1 MLRPAGK
8 FAFALVL
15 GVGQVARAQAP
26 DPAPPA
32 PVEPVAVDPLESDA
46 PLLDIHG
53 FVRQGA
59 FISTANNYFGH
70 SKRGSVELT
79 EAALNASREVADRLR
94 VGIQL
99 FAHDVGPLG
108 DFTFRLDWGYLDYRW
123 RQWLGVRAGRIKL
136 PFGLYNE
143 VNDVPSGRLPIF
155 LPQSLYP
162 TAQRDFLLAL
172 SGASIYGSPLIGSAG
187 EIDYQA
193 FFGTIFIDPT
203 ETTNILDIDTRRV
216 LGAQVFWRPPLEAL
230 RIGAS
235 LLNIRADFNVQ
246 FSPAEIDLLIAMGL
260 AQPGYDGKAQ
270 IRLRDANYYVGSAEY
285 AYRRWLFAAEYSRQ
299 LTHGIAVPA
308 MLLPDTD
315 VDSERFYGM
324 ASYRFDDHFELGGYY
339 SVNHLDAGD
348 RTGESP
354 RFNPSHS
361 AYQRDLAVTARYDV
375 NEYWLFKAEGHFIQG
390 TATLDRVD
398 NPGEAVKDWG
408 LFVVQTVLSF

>member
-8 FAFALVL
+8 IAFVLVL
-15 GVGQVARAQAP
+15 GIAQVARAQG
-26 DPAPPA
+26 APPEPV
-32 PVEPVAVDPLESDA
+32 PVEPAAVDPLDSDA

-53 FVRQGA
+53 FVSQGA
-59 FISTANNYFGH
+59 FISTANNFLGH

-94 VGIQL
+94 VGLQL

-108 DFTFRLDWGYLDYRW
+108 DFTLRLDWGYLDYRW

-143 VNDVPSGRLPIF
+143 VNDVPAGRLPIF
-155 LPQSLYP
+155 LPQSIYP

-172 SGASIYGSPLIGSAG
+172 TGASVYGSPIVGDAG

-203 ETTNILDIDTRRV
+203 ETTNILAIDTRRV
-216 LGAQVFWRPPLEAL
+216 LGAQVFWRPPIEAL

-235 LLNIRADFNVQ
+235 LLNIRADFNLQ
-246 FSPAEIDLLIAMGL
+246 FSEEQIAQLIALGL

-270 IRLRDANYYVGSAEY
+270 IRLRDANYLVGSAEY
-285 AYRRWLFAAEYSRQ
+285 AHGRWLFAAEYSRQ

-315 VDSERFYGM
+315 VDTERFYGL
-324 ASYRFDDHFELGGYY
+324 ASYRFDDHLEVGGYY
-339 SVNHLDAGD
+339 SVNHLDAAD
-348 RTGESP
+348 RTGKRRP
-354 RFNPSHS
+354 VGPAH
-361 AYQRDLAVTARYDV
+361 AGYQRDLTLTARYDI
-375 NEYWLFKAEGHFIQG
+375 NEFWLLKAEGHFIQG
-390 TATLDRVD
+390 TSDLLVAD
-398 NPGEAVKDWG
+398 NPGETTKDWG